1 MPLLISIGFFV
12 SFFLRFFKINGSDC
26 DFKFTVLNKSSYGL
40 VMVFLQSFSPDGTSM
55 AELQTPEQ
63 KGSNTKP
70 SHEL

>member
-1 MPLLISIGFFV
+1 M
-12 SFFLRFFKINGSDC
+12 NGSDC